1 MDAISQNKAIDTQ
14 ALEDGDRA
22 RFFRVARHDALDC
35 LAASFRRHAYA
46 PHTHDTYVVGAIM
59 AGCETYRLNGV
70 RQHAPVGSVCFVH
83 PGEVHDGEPAGE
95 GYAYRMSYPSIGMLT
110 EFGEELAG
118 KRGTPRF
125 RLAVA
130 PDPELAARFG
140 AAHRALEMSG
150 QALMADERMLGV
162 LAELMRRYS
171 DIVIRPAGTSEPDG
185 VARAMSYLDANYA
198 EDIDLASLSLVAGL
212 PRFRLI
218 RAFRREA
225 GLTPHAF
232 LVDRRVRAARAM
244 LAEGETVADV
254 AARAGF
260 YDQAHLTRAFKARV
274 GVTPGVYR
282 SLALA

>member
-1 MDAISQNKAIDTQ
+1 MDAISQDKAIDTK
-14 ALEDGDRA
+14 ALAEGDRA

-35 LAASFRRHAYA
+35 LAASFRQHAYA

-70 RQHAPVGSVCFVH
+70 RQHAPAGSVCFVH

-95 GYAYRMSYPSIGMLT
+95 GYAYRMSYPSLGMLT
-110 EFGEELAG
+110 EVGEELCG

-125 RLAVA
+125 RLAVTSD
-130 PDPELAARFG
+130 PDLAARFG
-140 AAHRALEMSG
+140 AAHHALELSG

-162 LAELMRRYS
+162 LAEMMRRYA
-171 DIVIRPAGTSEPDG
+171 DIVIKPAGTREPNG
-185 VARAMSYLDANYA
+185 VARAMTYLDANYA
-198 EDIDLASLSLVAGL
+198 EDIDLARLSTVAGL

-218 RAFRREA
+218 RAFRRET

-232 LVDRRVRAARAM
+232 LVDRRVRAARDM
-244 LAEGETVADV
+244 LAEGASPVDA
-254 AARAGF
+254 AARSGF

-282 SLALA
+282 SLAA